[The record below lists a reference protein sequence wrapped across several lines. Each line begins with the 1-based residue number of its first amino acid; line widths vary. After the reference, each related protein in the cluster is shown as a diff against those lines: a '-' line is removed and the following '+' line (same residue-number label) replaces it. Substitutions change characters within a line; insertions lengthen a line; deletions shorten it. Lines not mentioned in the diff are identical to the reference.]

1 MYKTIT
7 GVLALFLL
15 TGCLS
20 DTSEGPVDI
29 IPLNSPID
37 SSNGILRQ
45 NKGNIIGEYNR
56 RIPRDPGEWR
66 KLNKDQTNALERL
79 GRGG

>member
-1 MYKTIT
+1 MYKKIT

-20 DTSEGPVDI
+20 ETVEGPVDI

-37 SSNGILRQ
+37 SNNGILHQ

-56 RIPRDPGEWR
+56 RIPRDPREWR